1 MTAIKTAE
9 MARDDWLQERS
20 KGIGG
25 SDVATV
31 LGLNP
36 YKTPLSLWEEKTG
49 KTKGSP
55 AGEASGGKYRCITV
69 LENDLA
75 EECADCLVMISQL
88 RLLIPGFSAKVD
100 RVMHEKIERQINR
113 ISKEQQC

>member
-1 MTAIKTAE
+1 MTDEAKLKDIARHYGRDHQTLKAAE
-9 MARDDWLQERS
+9 EF
-20 KGIGG
+20 
-25 SDVATV
+25 
-31 LGLNP
+31 
-36 YKTPLSLWEEKTG
+36 
-49 KTKGSP
+49 
-55 AGEASGGKYRCITV
+55 GEAATAASRLALARQVETSGGKYRCITA

-100 RVMHEKIERQINR
+100 RAMHEKIERQINR

>member
-49 KTKGSP
+49 KTKAP
-55 AGEASGGKYRCITV
+55 RQAKRPTGE
-69 LENDLA
+69 
-75 EECADCLVMISQL
+75 
-88 RLLIPGFSAKVD
+88 RL
-100 RVMHEKIERQINR
+100 
-113 ISKEQQC
+113 

>member
-1 MTAIKTAE
+1 M
-9 MARDDWLQERS
+9 S
-20 KGIGG
+20 
-25 SDVATV
+25 
-31 LGLNP
+31 N
-36 YKTPLSLWEEKTG
+36 EEKLKVIAKHYGQDHQTLKAAEEFG
-49 KTKGSP
+49 EAATAASRL
-55 AGEASGGKYRCITV
+55 ALARQAEASGGKYRCITA
-69 LENDLA
+69 LENNLA

>member
-55 AGEASGGKYRCITV
+55 AGRRPIGAQLLRTLSLKSSAS
-69 LENDLA
+69 A
-75 EECADCLVMISQL
+75 PA
-88 RLLIPGFSAKVD
+88 
-100 RVMHEKIERQINR
+100 
-113 ISKEQQC
+113 

>member
-1 MTAIKTAE
+1 MIDEELKDIARHYGRDHQTLKAAE
-9 MARDDWLQERS
+9 EFGASRLALARQ
-20 KGIGG
+20 
-25 SDVATV
+25 A
-31 LGLNP
+31 
-36 YKTPLSLWEEKTG
+36 
-49 KTKGSP
+49 
-55 AGEASGGKYRCITV
+55 EASGGKYRCITV

-88 RLLIPGFSAKVD
+88 RILIPGFSAKVD

>member
-1 MTAIKTAE
+1 MAAIKTAE
-9 MARDDWLQERS
+9 MERDAWLLERT

-49 KTKGSP
+49 KTEGSP
-55 AGEASGGKYRCITV
+55 AGEAAYW
-69 LENDLA
+69 
-75 EECADCLVMISQL
+75 
-88 RLLIPGFSAKVD
+88 
-100 RVMHEKIERQINR
+100 
-113 ISKEQQC
+113 

>member
-1 MTAIKTAE
+1 MAAIKTAE
-9 MARDDWLQERS
+9 MERDAWLQERS

-49 KTKGSP
+49 KTKGLSL
-55 AGEASGGKYRCITV
+55 IH
-69 LENDLA
+69 
-75 EECADCLVMISQL
+75 ISEPTRQ
-88 RLLIPGFSAKVD
+88 RHTSRMPSSA
-100 RVMHEKIERQINR
+100 
-113 ISKEQQC
+113 

>member
-1 MTAIKTAE
+1 MNPQTINAMEIVMLTIFVVLRIAGTCFIVWAL
-9 MARDDWLQERS
+9 ARQ
-20 KGIGG
+20 
-25 SDVATV
+25 A
-31 LGLNP
+31 
-36 YKTPLSLWEEKTG
+36 
-49 KTKGSP
+49 
-55 AGEASGGKYRCITV
+55 EASGGKYRCITV

-88 RLLIPGFSAKVD
+88 RILIPGFSAKVD